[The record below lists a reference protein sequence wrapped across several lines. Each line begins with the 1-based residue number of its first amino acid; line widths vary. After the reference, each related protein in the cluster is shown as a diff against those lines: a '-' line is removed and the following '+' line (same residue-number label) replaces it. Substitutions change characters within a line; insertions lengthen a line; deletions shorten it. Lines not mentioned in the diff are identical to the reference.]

1 MLFKYQFGK
10 HYVKWKKNYE
20 IKPNNLKLSLYDGI
34 VLYLYVAPKFF
45 FYRYFS
51 NKNAILFL

>member
-1 MLFKYQFGK
+1 M
-10 HYVKWKKNYE
+10 KKNYE
-20 IKPNNLKLSLYDGI
+20 IKVNVPNNLKLSLNDGI